1 MDAHFLGVDN
11 SFNRD
16 YQVYLNIL
24 YDLEETAINRK
35 AKHIDFARAAQV
47 IKICVA

>member
-24 YDLEETAINRK
+24 YDLVETAINRK